1 MKTATASLLIVV
13 LFAALPANAGVEDWG
28 STGVHVRTIEMKVGN
43 GFRFSV
49 DQATG
54 PCSAGT
60 WLVFDGRFYD
70 PSLQADMVKTV
81 YATVLAAK
89 LSGQR
94 LDLFGDNTPLS
105 NGNCVVGIVNVDAN

>member
-1 MKTATASLLIVV
+1 MKKIALCILL
-13 LFAALPANAGVEDWG
+13 AAFSCAIPLNAGVQDWG
-28 STGVHVRTIEMKVGN
+28 STAHVKTIEMKVGN
-43 GFRFSV
+43 GFRFTV

-70 PSLQADMVKTV
+70 PSVQADMVKTV
-81 YATVLAAK
+81 YGTVLAAK